1 LLRAR
6 LSRRNRYSQ
15 QYFERRADRTRA
27 LTLQLCSR
35 VPLKRIRGHSSIVVR
50 RSVRFACDS
59 PLEGDGF
66 ELVWGFPS
74 SGQSGLNRLAMT
86 RREAQLRALLPPLRS
101 FKADESYASHKVS
114 NVINVIDDI
123 RILLDNISEGL

>member
-1 LLRAR
+1 
-6 LSRRNRYSQ
+6 
-15 QYFERRADRTRA
+15 
-27 LTLQLCSR
+27 
-35 VPLKRIRGHSSIVVR
+35 
-50 RSVRFACDS
+50 
-59 PLEGDGF
+59 
-66 ELVWGFPS
+66 
-74 SGQSGLNRLAMT
+74 MT